1 MNVTTKKTKDALKVA
16 KLYYQQDF
24 SQVEIATLMHI
35 SRPTVSRLLQYARES
50 GLVRIDIADPSV
62 EVPDL
67 ADRIRQK
74 YGLKHVEVVPIATI
88 APKDRIDTVGETAAD
103 YIESIVQD
111 DDVIGLGWG
120 RTLYAIG
127 THLAPKDVRGVTV
140 VQIKGSISNT
150 ESNNFAFES
159 ANAFAAAFH
168 TLPQY
173 LPLPVIFDRRETREL
188 VEQETYISHI
198 FDMGRRANIAIFTV
212 GSVQDSALL
221 FRLGYLTRAE
231 RDRLQHEAVGDV
243 LSRFIDRDGG
253 IIDEDIDART
263 IGLHLDDL
271 KNKPHSILVAA
282 SPIKVPATHG
292 ALVAGYANT
301 LVIDEISAADLLE
314 FAT

>member
-1 MNVTTKKTKDALKVA
+1 MAKRTQDALKVS
-16 KLYYQQDF
+16 KLYYQQDL

-35 SRPTVSRLLQYARES
+35 SRPTVSRLLQYARET
-50 GLVRIDIADPSV
+50 GLVRIDIADPSG
-62 EVPDL
+62 EAPNL
-67 ADRIRQK
+67 AERIQQK
-74 YGLKHVEVVPIATI
+74 YGLKHVVVVPMTTV
-88 APKDRIDTVGETAAD
+88 APKDRLDTVGEAASD

-111 DDVIGLGWG
+111 DDIIGLGWG

-140 VQIKGSISNT
+140 VQIKGSVSNT

-221 FRLGYLTRAE
+221 FRLGYLTKDE

-243 LSRFIDRDGG
+243 LSRFIDRTGR
-253 IIDEDIDART
+253 IIDEDIDGRT

-271 KNKPHSILVAA
+271 RNKPHSILVI
-282 SPIKVPATHG
+282 STPIKVPAAHG
-292 ALVAGYANT
+292 ALSAGYANT
-301 LVIDEISAADLLE
+301 LVIDEISATDLLE
-314 FAT
+314 FQS